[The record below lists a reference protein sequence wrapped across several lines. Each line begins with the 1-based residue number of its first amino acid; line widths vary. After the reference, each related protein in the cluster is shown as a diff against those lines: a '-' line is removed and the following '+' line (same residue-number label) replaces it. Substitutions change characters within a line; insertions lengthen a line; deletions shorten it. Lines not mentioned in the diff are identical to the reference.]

1 MYLGPEYTQ
10 YDLNRISICFW
21 QLLDIMTMCQCLA
34 QLKESLAYSRFLCKV
49 FEPNRSSPNWW
60 FQVTLIKKELPAL
73 QLPEMIPSMSP
84 SCKKCQKWSFLFDS
98 SNHQVGSTDPTRQT
112 SWEVFSGSYLSLST
126 PHLGIQS
133 SWLQPLH
140 AWRNFCWLSRPI
152 SLQLPQLAIQDSSSK
167 PYLLEISQAESE
179 AGKCKKMCFLL
190 SFGRFVRGSLFDRM
204 DLHSVLGE

>member
-1 MYLGPEYTQ
+1 MKRLTRRVHLFFSVNSAGKDMYLGPEYTQ

-34 QLKESLAYSRFLCKV
+34 QLKESLAYSRSLCKV

-84 SCKKCQKWSFLFDS
+84 SCTKCPKIEVSCLIPQIIRS
-98 SNHQVGSTDPTRQT
+98 DPLIRPRPVMGK
-112 SWEVFSGSYLSLST
+112 SSGSYLSLST

-179 AGKCKKMCFLL
+179 AGKYAKKMCLC
-190 SFGRFVRGSLFDRM
+190 S
-204 DLHSVLGE
+204 